1 MAEGGLHGSIREKRL
16 QCLHCKAKFDEEN
29 HLPRVLPCLH
39 TFCSTCLE
47 KLLKNN
53 ILTCPTCH
61 DNSKTSGDSL
71 ETYQVDFTRKDLV
84 SFHKKFCQ
92 SSKVECDMCDNKADF
107 WCYVCENLLCSG
119 CNKGHEKNK
128 KWRTHKVVSITEI
141 KDPSDFR
148 HEVLCSR
155 EGHKNKPLE
164 VYCTGDSCKKVVCG
178 TCWMV
183 DHSDKTEHTPTD
195 IEDQFVEERD
205 SLLKKGEKLN
215 EKQVQITR
223 LQKRIDGEAYDV
235 TKQTIS
241 ADFEISSFFNQCI
254 KLLEKRRDE
263 LLETVNTISQNK
275 EIVLTKQKQEL
286 EESKYR
292 LSDANIFL
300 EQSCLSNNSAGFLNL
315 VPVINQRFEDL
326 IQEKYD
332 EAPRVGSQIGF
343 SNVTTG
349 DDSRILNGK
358 NLQKIIENH
367 AAISATNAYPPRT
380 EMIIVNTRG
389 NKTLQ
394 VTLKDFKENTIND
407 SSLRVSA
414 VLKDE
419 SSGDV
424 TQLRFTSMGNGR
436 FKSLQNIKDS
446 NVYIQILLNKKQF
459 TEEVK
464 IESLNCVTG
473 NPEEE
478 TDNVEENDLFG
489 EEKEFTDSEGEW
501 DFSPDKADDINH
513 ENEAV
518 SLTTDRETCSIL
530 IDGFCE
536 SKITENDV
544 RDYFSNNDLSGGGT
558 VKKIEFNIDE
568 GWCVVVFTSSQ
579 AVNDVCIRRH
589 KLKDHDINVKAYG
602 KKRQNVPE
610 VKVISNLDEHKLAF
624 ITASNISKDVLQ
636 TRLSIFSAKIDWSSV
651 KPDKRSLHIAS
662 NLTSDMIDVQ
672 KKSRVWGIHIEREVL
687 QFFETLQVKE
697 YKIDQN
703 EWDLIKK
710 SVHPVDVKD
719 KERVMIA
726 TNENR
731 FSIVVVGYQIPFK
744 SVVNHINLLTDS
756 VRVRARLEN
765 HEIRLLVA
773 GKEMESIRNE
783 HKSINIVPDLANS
796 NIEYSGTAAI
806 VASAKHRVSDT
817 LKTKVTLII
826 QDIANERYQFF
837 KRKSV
842 QKELEKE
849 FKDKG
854 VTCAVEFEKDNKI
867 IIYAL
872 SRTEGEKAV
881 NVVKKTI
888 AEVNVGKETPPGLL
902 DKELQEVR
910 KKKGDTVEV
919 RRSDSKIIIYAI
931 PQSTVEAIKDHINFF
946 VRYPHGSVRCT
957 AHFCTETGQSITTL
971 LGDITDLDADVIVCS
986 SDKHLKLGIGVGH
999 DLVQKGGDQIQL
1011 ECHTYLQSKQI
1022 KELNKDEV
1030 FCSSSGKLTNFRW
1043 VVHIPGE
1050 KWENVKE
1057 SSEIDGKNNFIK
1069 LITSSL
1075 EKAEEKKSKSI
1086 AMPAL
1091 CCGNNEYPVNK
1102 STDWIVEALN
1112 EYLKRPGSKTSIRK
1126 IYLCD
1131 KNPSAVDNF
1140 VKKLKAYKY
1149 ALIYNRD
1156 KQQI

>member
-16 QCLHCKAKFDEEN
+16 QCLHCKTQFDEEN

-107 WCYVCENLLCSG
+107 WCDVCENLLCSG

-141 KDPSDFR
+141 KDPSHFR

-205 SLLKKGEKLN
+205 SLLKKAEKLN

-332 EAPRVGSQIGF
+332 EAPRVGSHIGF

-349 DDSRILNGK
+349 DDSRILKGK
-358 NLQKIIENH
+358 NLQKIIEHH

-389 NKTLQ
+389 HKTLQ

-446 NVYIQILLNKKQF
+446 DVYIQILLNKKQF

-536 SKITENDV
+536 SKITENDI

-579 AVNDVCIRRH
+579 
-589 KLKDHDINVKAYG
+589 
-602 KKRQNVPE
+602 
-610 VKVISNLDEHKLAF
+610 
-624 ITASNISKDVLQ
+624 
-636 TRLSIFSAKIDWSSV
+636 
-651 KPDKRSLHIAS
+651 
-662 NLTSDMIDVQ
+662 DMKDVQ

-697 YKIDQN
+697 YKIDPN
-703 EWDLIKK
+703 EWNLIKK
-710 SVHPVDVKD
+710 SVHQVDVKD
-719 KERVMIA
+719 KERVMIT

-731 FSIVVVGYQIPFK
+731 FSIVVVGYQTPFK
-744 SVVNHINLLTDS
+744 SLVNHINLLTDS
-756 VRVRARLEN
+756 VRVRERLEN
-765 HEIRLLVA
+765 HEIRLLAA

-931 PQSTVEAIKDHINFF
+931 PQSTVEAIKDHIIFF